1 MVELQPHGGFF
12 VFFFLMLAM
21 HLGAELWQREGG
33 DSRTLTS

>member
-1 MVELQPHGGFF
+1 MVELQPHGVFF
-12 VFFFLMLAM
+12 CLFFLMLAV